1 MAAVVLAVVV
11 LAISLLCAQR
21 QKSRMRPAPEAV
33 KTKKQHVASAE
44 CEQEHEDGDAPAER
58 NFNARFS
65 ERRPLALSSA
75 GGIGVIV
82 AIDEQQYGGACGD
95 GAASWDRI
103 VPSEQGMAR
112 F

>member
-65 ERRPLALSSA
+65 ERRPLRSPRPAASASSWRLTNNSTGGRAVTALQA
-75 GGIGVIV
+75 GIG
-82 AIDEQQYGGACGD
+82 
-95 GAASWDRI
+95 
-103 VPSEQGMAR
+103 
-112 F
+112 